1 MLVKGSVEM
10 VVKSSVDM
18 VVESNVLLVLVIGGL
33 LHPYIDCG
41 QE

>member
-18 VVESNVLLVLVIGGL
+18 VVKSNVLLVLVIGEL
-33 LHPYIDCG
+33 FPVKPSIH
-41 QE
+41 

>member
-18 VVESNVLLVLVIGGL
+18 VVKSNVLLVLVIGGL
-33 LHPYIDCG
+33 FPVKPSIH
-41 QE
+41 